1 MEFYL
6 TESIILKD
14 DKTFFKD
21 NEKFKKINNNNW
33 HHYLCDFGW
42 FKLPLP
48 WVKKLNKVSDKYQ
61 KNSPFAVLDCS
72 SDGDCFFHC
81 ISNALNDYNRFNDD
95 YEILNSS
102 DIRSI
107 ISESITDENFK
118 EMIGYYKI
126 MKDIND
132 FDEKWDPYEIKDLQS
147 FKNII
152 KKSGHNYWCDY
163 ILLNKIIDILKLNI
177 FILNSNKDDKIYSVY
192 NTLIEYNS
200 NYDTI
205 FLLYEDDCHFKLLGW
220 FDGDNMISYFTENIP
235 SELLKLF
242 KIR

>member
-61 KNSPFAVLDCS
+61 KNSPFGVLDCS

-152 KKSGHNYWCDY
+152 KTSGHNYWCDY